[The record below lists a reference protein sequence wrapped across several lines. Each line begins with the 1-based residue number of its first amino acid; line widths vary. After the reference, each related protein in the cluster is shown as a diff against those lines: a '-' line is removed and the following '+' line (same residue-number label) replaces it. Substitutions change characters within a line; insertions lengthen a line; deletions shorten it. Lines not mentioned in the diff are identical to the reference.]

1 MALIFEFKAN
11 SIDFDEK
18 AERFGNYKVEQ
29 KRHVDEISEKQSAIR
44 QEMIEKGATPSEY
57 EIMWQQAKP
66 GDVIPK
72 TGRGKYSRVAHVGKL
87 ANKSPARDKSEES
100 KRLRARG
107 KQYISMQTDKIMK
120 AKEVM

>member
-29 KRHVDEISEKQSAIR
+29 KRHVDEILEKQSAIR
-44 QEMIEKGATPSEY
+44 QERIEKGDTPSEY
-57 EIMWQQAKP
+57 EMLWQQAKP
-66 GDVIPK
+66 GDIIPK
-72 TGRGKYSRVAHVGKL
+72 TGKGKHSRVPHVAKL

-107 KQYISMQTDKIMK
+107 KQYISMQTDKVMK